1 MNFGW
6 SSYVSF
12 IDILKEVEERKVKE
26 KEMIVVIKED
36 DMKLLLSF
44 KMWFKIFDLMFNY
57 DDLKLE
63 WNGEK
68 FVFKVIYMS
77 VILKVIFVNVFIW

>member
-1 MNFGW
+1 MCSNSWLNFGW

-26 KEMIVVIKED
+26 KEMIVIIKED

-44 KMWFKIFDLMFNY
+44 KM
-57 DDLKLE
+57 
-63 WNGEK
+63 
-68 FVFKVIYMS
+68 
-77 VILKVIFVNVFIW
+77 

>member
-44 KMWFKIFDLMFNY
+44 KMWFKILDLMFNY

-63 WNGEK
+63 
-68 FVFKVIYMS
+68 
-77 VILKVIFVNVFIW
+77 

>member
-44 KMWFKIFDLMFNY
+44 KMWFKINM
-57 DDLKLE
+57 
-63 WNGEK
+63 
-68 FVFKVIYMS
+68 
-77 VILKVIFVNVFIW
+77 VILFGI